1 VSTSSDLQS
10 QDLEIDYYLWTLL
23 QRARSVVVRARNLEL
38 AQFGVTIEQMS
49 ILHSLQINGGSASVD
64 EIAANIVRQKN
75 SVTTLIDRMAKID
88 LVKIEK
94 LKTEKKYLITLT
106 PKSQKI
112 IDIVPRKS
120 IEMIFSNFESEDK
133 KRMAGYLEQI
143 INTGLDLLGENY
155 IPPFLLKKSPV

>member
-1 VSTSSDLQS
+1 MSTNCESQS

-23 QRARSVVVRARNLEL
+23 QRARSVVARARNLEL

-49 ILHSLQINGGSASVD
+49 ILHSLKVNG
-64 EIAANIVRQKN
+64 
-75 SVTTLIDRMAKID
+75 D

-112 IDIVPRKS
+112 IDTVPRKS
-120 IEMIFSNFESEDK
+120 VEMIFSNFESEDK
-133 KRMAGYLEQI
+133 KRMAEYLEQI

>member
-1 VSTSSDLQS
+1 MSTNCESQS

-23 QRARSVVVRARNLEL
+23 QRARSVVARARNLEL

-49 ILHSLQINGGSASVD
+49 ILHSLKVNGGSASVD
-64 EIAANIVRQKN
+64 DIAANIVRQKN
-75 SVTTLIDRMAKID
+75 SVTTLVDRMAKID

-112 IDIVPRKS
+112 IDTVPRKS
-120 IEMIFSNFESEDK
+120 VEMIFSNFESEDK
-133 KRMAGYLEQI
+133 KRMAEYLEQI